1 MLTAASFPRFHR
13 MQLTARRL
21 FSVDRASW
29 RETTVLLVVAWL
41 VPFLIHLLPW
51 AGPRPLGAH
60 LLPAFWTAFVA
71 VYLYGFGIGALVAL
85 VVPVTN
91 LLTTGLPVSNRTALM
106 TVELVAF
113 VGFAALLLRR
123 WPGLRFAAVLAWL
136 PARALTVGVE
146 WAVPIFQSTRNPVD
160 QFIGSLSTG
169 FWGLAVLLAVNLALV
184 RLLPK
189 DRDWDT
195 E

>member
-1 MLTAASFPRFHR
+1 

-21 FSVDRASW
+21 FSFDRASW
-29 RETTVLLVVAWL
+29 RETAVLMVVAWL

-71 VYLYGFGIGALVAL
+71 VYLYGFSIGAFVAL

-106 TVELVAF
+106 TVELIAF

-123 WPGLRFAAVLAWL
+123 WPGLRSVAVLAWL
-136 PARALTVGVE
+136 PARAVAVATE
-146 WAVPIFQSTRNPVD
+146 WALPIFQSARNPVD
-160 QFIGSLSTG
+160 QFTGSLVNG
-169 FWGLAVLLAVNLALV
+169 VWGLAVLLAVNVALV
-184 RLLPK
+184 HLLPK
-189 DRDWDT
+189 DQDWDA